1 MIVLIGQVHV
11 VLQKIPTGFLK
22 YLKGQDQIEH
32 AVLRKGV
39 KNWLVKVNCGRF
51 EAGWAAFVEEH
62 DLQLGDLLIF
72 RHEGD
77 MEFKVSIFDSSH
89 CNREYAE
96 YLQEEEGSDNVEEIS
111 KNFKLKDAGTHNPC
125 DQSHFECTVKPYCIS
140 NGYLRLPKEFAME
153 NNLINK
159 KRCLIIRDE
168 RQRSWNLRLATHNS
182 RVHIFGGWSK
192 FRIANDLKE
201 GDYMMF
207 EVIADGEKP
216 IWKFHGKDK
225 KGQSP
230 RGPSFALSN
239 SACAPSG
246 PARNQAN
253 RWKCEF
259 KGKGSLESDRDAGI
273 SRSRRSRE
281 LFAGCDRVGR
291 WGQTR
296 FQWIF
301 GRALVG
307 QVWERVV
314 ELRMRR
320 IVTNSE
326 NQFGFMSG
334 RSTTEAIYLVRRLV
348 EQFWERKKDLHMVF
362 IDLKKA
368 YDRISREILWRC
380 SEVRGLPVAYTRS
393 IQDMYDGAKTR
404 VRTVGGDS
412 KHLPVLIGLHQG
424 SALSPFLFS
433 LVMDVLTRHIQGEVP
448 WCMLFADDVVLI
460 NETQEARVVVK
471 LDSQAIQKRDSFK
484 YPGSM
489 IQGNGEIDQD
499 VTHRIRTGW
508 LKWRLASGV
517 LCDKKVPP
525 KLKGK
530 FYRVVVRPAMLK
542 DRVRNEIIREKMGV
556 ASVEDKMRE
565 VRLRW
570 FDHVLRRGFDA
581 PLRRCDTLATDGFRR
596 GRGRPKEY
604 WREVIRHDMEQL
616 QLTEDMTLD
625 RKVWRKHIRVEGAA
639 NHKPFGQS
647 HFVCIVRRY
656 CLVNDFLVIPT
667 KFELANGLSNK
678 RCDLIIRD
686 ERERS
691 WNVKLRSSGNRVC
704 IRGGWDE
711 FRDANFLK
719 KGDCIMFEV
728 VSNGNTPIWKYNG
741 KFWGGCQTSQKTLTK
756 QYEAVGDGKGN

>member
-1 MIVLIGQVHV
+1 MKIPPKKPHFFKP
-11 VLQKIPTGFLK
+11 LQKGFKHGLKIPTGFLK

-259 KGKGSLESDRDAGI
+259 KDKPTSN
-273 SRSRRSRE
+273 
-281 LFAGCDRVGR
+281 
-291 WGQTR
+291 
-296 FQWIF
+296 
-301 GRALVG
+301 
-307 QVWERVV
+307 VV
-314 ELRMRR
+314 
-320 IVTNSE
+320 
-326 NQFGFMSG
+326 
-334 RSTTEAIYLVRRLV
+334 
-348 EQFWERKKDLHMVF
+348 
-362 IDLKKA
+362 
-368 YDRISREILWRC
+368 
-380 SEVRGLPVAYTRS
+380 
-393 IQDMYDGAKTR
+393 
-404 VRTVGGDS
+404 
-412 KHLPVLIGLHQG
+412 
-424 SALSPFLFS
+424 
-433 LVMDVLTRHIQGEVP
+433 
-448 WCMLFADDVVLI
+448 
-460 NETQEARVVVK
+460 
-471 LDSQAIQKRDSFK
+471 
-484 YPGSM
+484 
-489 IQGNGEIDQD
+489 
-499 VTHRIRTGW
+499 
-508 LKWRLASGV
+508 
-517 LCDKKVPP
+517 
-525 KLKGK
+525 
-530 FYRVVVRPAMLK
+530 
-542 DRVRNEIIREKMGV
+542 
-556 ASVEDKMRE
+556 
-565 VRLRW
+565 
-570 FDHVLRRGFDA
+570 
-581 PLRRCDTLATDGFRR
+581 
-596 GRGRPKEY
+596 
-604 WREVIRHDMEQL
+604 
-616 QLTEDMTLD
+616 
-625 RKVWRKHIRVEGAA
+625 
-639 NHKPFGQS
+639 
-647 HFVCIVRRY
+647 
-656 CLVNDFLVIPT
+656 
-667 KFELANGLSNK
+667 
-678 RCDLIIRD
+678 
-686 ERERS
+686 
-691 WNVKLRSSGNRVC
+691 
-704 IRGGWDE
+704 
-711 FRDANFLK
+711 
-719 KGDCIMFEV
+719 
-728 VSNGNTPIWKYNG
+728 
-741 KFWGGCQTSQKTLTK
+741 
-756 QYEAVGDGKGN
+756 

>member
-1 MIVLIGQVHV
+1 MKIPPKKPHFFKP
-11 VLQKIPTGFLK
+11 LQKGFKHGLKIPTGFLK

-259 KGKGSLESDRDAGI
+259 KGKGSLESDRDADKPT
-273 SRSRRSRE
+273 SN
-281 LFAGCDRVGR
+281 
-291 WGQTR
+291 
-296 FQWIF
+296 
-301 GRALVG
+301 
-307 QVWERVV
+307 VV
-314 ELRMRR
+314 
-320 IVTNSE
+320 
-326 NQFGFMSG
+326 
-334 RSTTEAIYLVRRLV
+334 
-348 EQFWERKKDLHMVF
+348 
-362 IDLKKA
+362 
-368 YDRISREILWRC
+368 
-380 SEVRGLPVAYTRS
+380 
-393 IQDMYDGAKTR
+393 
-404 VRTVGGDS
+404 
-412 KHLPVLIGLHQG
+412 
-424 SALSPFLFS
+424 
-433 LVMDVLTRHIQGEVP
+433 
-448 WCMLFADDVVLI
+448 
-460 NETQEARVVVK
+460 
-471 LDSQAIQKRDSFK
+471 
-484 YPGSM
+484 
-489 IQGNGEIDQD
+489 
-499 VTHRIRTGW
+499 
-508 LKWRLASGV
+508 
-517 LCDKKVPP
+517 
-525 KLKGK
+525 
-530 FYRVVVRPAMLK
+530 
-542 DRVRNEIIREKMGV
+542 
-556 ASVEDKMRE
+556 
-565 VRLRW
+565 
-570 FDHVLRRGFDA
+570 
-581 PLRRCDTLATDGFRR
+581 
-596 GRGRPKEY
+596 
-604 WREVIRHDMEQL
+604 
-616 QLTEDMTLD
+616 
-625 RKVWRKHIRVEGAA
+625 
-639 NHKPFGQS
+639 
-647 HFVCIVRRY
+647 
-656 CLVNDFLVIPT
+656 
-667 KFELANGLSNK
+667 
-678 RCDLIIRD
+678 
-686 ERERS
+686 
-691 WNVKLRSSGNRVC
+691 
-704 IRGGWDE
+704 
-711 FRDANFLK
+711 
-719 KGDCIMFEV
+719 
-728 VSNGNTPIWKYNG
+728 
-741 KFWGGCQTSQKTLTK
+741 
-756 QYEAVGDGKGN
+756 